1 MFLDNPSLPAYNG
14 SISNKEVTPITTFA
28 ERIKQLRKEQN
39 LTQQEFADRL
49 GIKRTTIA
57 NYESGRNEPV
67 DSVIALICREFH
79 VNEAWLRSGVGEMK
93 TDMTLQQELTLMFAD
108 VLKSAPDKRSAII
121 AALIAQ
127 PPEYWDLIADLA
139 EEIVRKLP
147 KDEKE
152 G

>member
-1 MFLDNPSLPAYNG
+1 MNS
-14 SISNKEVTPITTFA
+14 TTIA
-28 ERIKQLRKEQN
+28 ERIKEVRKSN
-39 LTQQEFADRL
+39 GLTQQKFADRI
-49 GIKRTTIA
+49 GIKQNTVA
-57 NYESGRNEPV
+57 QYEMGRNVPI
-67 DSVIALICREFH
+67 DTVISLICREFH

-121 AALIAQ
+121 AALLSQ

-147 KDEKE
+147 RDEKE